1 MTYITSG
8 IIGVSL
14 TTTTAGTTT
23 DGADAKFTLG
33 QRASGSDNTEWVY
46 VQASGAITQY
56 DAVGIDENFQAA
68 ALTTAIADDGWQI
81 GFAQVAFADNEFGWV
96 CSRGANISAR
106 VAASCAADV
115 ALYTTATAGVLDDA
129 STSQTKIDGVVA
141 VTAVTAAA
149 ATEVIATYPKST
161 TF

>member
-1 MTYITSG
+1 MVATNST
-8 IIGVSL
+8 GVLGVNL
-14 TTTTAGTTT
+14 TDTPTTNATGH
-23 DGADAKFTLG
+23 TLG
-33 QRASGSDNTEWVY
+33 QCVTATDGSSWTY

-68 ALTTAIADDGWQI
+68 ALTKAIADDGHGI
-81 GFAQVAFADNEFGWV
+81 GFAQVAFADNDYGWV
-96 CSRGANISAR
+96 ARQGSNISAR
-106 VAASCAADV
+106 VATSCAADV
-115 ALYTTATAGVLDDA
+115 ALYTSATAGVLDDT

-149 ATEVIATYPKST
+149 ATEIIATYPKST